1 MQLQKIRPDKCEK
14 SVISYGSCQ
23 FPTLGF
29 VVERWKERE
38 NFIPQPFWY
47 IDVTVS
53 RDGIKCVFNW
63 KRQRLYDE
71 RACSAIMV
79 KMNSLPIA
87 KVNKLTNK
95 RRIKYRPIALDT
107 VQFERLASSKL
118 RINAKRAMSIAE
130 KLYTSGY
137 ISYPRTETN
146 KFPPEIN
153 LINLIDAQKNNPS
166 WGSFANK
173 MLNRGDISPRNGM
186 EY

>member
-1 MQLQKIRPDKCEK
+1 M
-14 SVISYGSCQ
+14 
-23 FPTLGF
+23 
-29 VVERWKERE
+29 VERWKERE

-47 IDVTVS
+47 IDVTLS

-71 RACSAIMV
+71 RTCVAIMD
-79 KMNSLPIA
+79 KMVSSSIA
-87 KVNKLTNK
+87 QVNKITTK
-95 RRIKYRPIALDT
+95 PRIKYRPIALDT
-107 VQFERLASSKL
+107 VSFERLASSKL
-118 RINAKRAMSIAE
+118 RINAKRAMTIAE
-130 KLYTSGY
+130 KLYTSGF

-153 LINLIDAQKNNPS
+153 LTGLIDAQKNNPS
-166 WGSFANK
+166 WGSFAEK